1 MTSGSSDITS
11 SHSWALLLFWRAK
24 VKLKLVNIQHP
35 TAKQS
40 TSPQKRS
47 CFQFQILFYNKT
59 AIFHFSENTSKRLGC
74 KKWDF
79 EVEGK
84 NRPTNKQ
91 IYITG
96 NFEQTNAGNLEQTN
110 MGILNKQ
117 IWLNGNDLTGNFNL
131 TNSSMVE
138 QDIVLWGGRDTVL

>member
-1 MTSGSSDITS
+1 MGTFTFLEGKGKTKTS
-11 SHSWALLLFWRAK
+11 
-24 VKLKLVNIQHP
+24 QHP

-40 TSPQKRS
+40 TSPKKVRS
-47 CFQFQILFYNKT
+47 CFQFQIFFLQQNST
-59 AIFHFSENTSKRLGC
+59 TIFHFSENTSKRLGC

-110 MGILNKQ
+110 MAQWQWCNNWQL
-117 IWLNGNDLTGNFNL
+117 NL
-131 TNSSMVE
+131 TNSFIVE
-138 QDIVLWGGRDTVL
+138 ECCEGMINGC